1 MYCSKCGSNLE
12 VSDKFC
18 SKCGVAV
25 TAINQQPVQEAAT
38 VKPTGNGMAKQ
49 LSSGVFIA
57 LILVST
63 FAAVLIFSEKGIGT
77 ILLSALIAET
87 LAATAVG
94 FSVAKLITIM

>member
-1 MYCSKCGSNLE
+1 M
-12 VSDKFC
+12 
-18 SKCGVAV
+18 
-25 TAINQQPVQEAAT
+25 QEAAT

-63 FAAVLIFSEKGIGT
+63 FAAALIFSEKGIGT